1 MNIANILSTAGQ
13 NLMLRAEGNQQLASA
28 LAEGVRTL
36 TRRLAR
42 RFGVA
47 LRSAHGARPRPR

>member
-1 MNIANILSTAGQ
+1 MNILNTLSTAGQ

-47 LRSAHGARPRPR
+47 LRSAHGTHPR

>member
-13 NLMLRAEGNQQLASA
+13 NLMLQAEGNQQLASA
-28 LAEGVRTL
+28 LADGVRTL

-42 RFGVA
+42 RFSVA
-47 LRSAHGARPRPR
+47 LRSAQGTHLGPR